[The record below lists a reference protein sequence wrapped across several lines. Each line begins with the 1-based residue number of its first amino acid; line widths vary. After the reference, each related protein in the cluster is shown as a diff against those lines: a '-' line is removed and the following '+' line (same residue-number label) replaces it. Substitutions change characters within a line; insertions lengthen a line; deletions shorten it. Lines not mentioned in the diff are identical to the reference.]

1 MEYLSLAEVEAAARR
16 AHAGQV
22 DKAGRPYAEHLAAVA
37 AGVRERGGDQEQIA
51 AAWLHDS
58 IEDDALSAEWLAGA
72 PLSER
77 TKALVLAMTKHP
89 GEDPRDYAARLRA
102 EPGAVQIKQA
112 DMEHNSN
119 ARRLAAL
126 DPATRIRL
134 RRKYARMGRL
144 LRWDPAAPV
153 PRRPCEGDPGDAALL
168 DGLDRDRTDG
178 WETLTAHVEDWQVAD
193 DDYTWT
199 ENRQQPDGV
208 WQLGYPVYSRR
219 VDSIH
224 SALSSVG
231 AVSPAYH
238 WMAFAP
244 PQLSREE
251 TFSPADAV
259 RAATHVVRGERFG
272 DGTIGA
278 ALLDGTLFAV
288 AAALVGWYQHGQGQ
302 G

>member
-1 MEYLSLAEVEAAARR
+1 MEYLSLDQVEAVARR

-37 AGVRERGGDQEQIA
+37 AGVRERGGDPEQIA
-51 AAWLHDS
+51 AAWLHDA
-58 IEDDALSAEWLAGA
+58 IEDDALSGEWLAGA

-102 EPGAVQIKQA
+102 EPGAVVIKQA
-112 DMEHNSN
+112 DLEHNSN
-119 ARRLAAL
+119 PRRLAEL

-153 PRRPCEGDPGDAALL
+153 PARPGEGDPGDAALL
-168 DGLDRDRTDG
+168 DGLRRDRTDG
-178 WETLTAHVEDWQVAD
+178 WETLAAHVRDWQVQD
-193 DDYTWT
+193 DDYLWT
-199 ENRQQPDGV
+199 EGRRLPDGG
-208 WQLGYPVYSRR
+208 WQLGYPVYSGR
-219 VDSIH
+219 VDSIRF
-224 SALSSVG
+224 ALDSVG
-231 AVSPAYH
+231 AVTPAYH
-238 WMAFAP
+238 WMTFAP

-251 TFSPADAV
+251 TCSPADAV
-259 RAATHVVRGERFG
+259 RLATHLVRGERYG
-272 DGTIGA
+272 DGTIGS

-288 AAALVGWYQHGQGQ
+288 AEALVGWRQASHI
-302 G
+302 